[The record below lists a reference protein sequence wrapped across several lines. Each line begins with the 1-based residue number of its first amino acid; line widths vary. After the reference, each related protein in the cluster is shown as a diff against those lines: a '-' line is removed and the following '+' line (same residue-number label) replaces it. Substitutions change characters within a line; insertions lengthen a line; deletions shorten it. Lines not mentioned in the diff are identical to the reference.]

1 VRTLQW
7 LRDTAAILSVALLA
21 LGFMVPLAVL
31 AGVVVPSSQP
41 LLTVGVA
48 SALEAVARQL
58 RRAVGE
64 P

>member
-1 VRTLQW
+1 LRTLQW
-7 LRDTAAILSVALLA
+7 LRDTAAILFVALLA

>member
-7 LRDTAAILSVALLA
+7 LRDTAAILFAALLA